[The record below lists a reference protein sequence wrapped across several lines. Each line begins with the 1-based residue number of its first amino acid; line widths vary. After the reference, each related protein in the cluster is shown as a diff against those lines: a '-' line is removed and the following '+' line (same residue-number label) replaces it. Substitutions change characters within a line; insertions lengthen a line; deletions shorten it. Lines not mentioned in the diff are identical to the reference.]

1 MEWRGTTQ
9 HHKHTK
15 NGCFK
20 QNPPGL
26 GFESNTRWEFLP
38 QMALTWVMAEKVVN
52 VAPQSCFYYF
62 NITGPTQSP
71 GTHIKWWEC
80 PCSALPFWSERG
92 WDSVPLSNFHPP
104 PAPESSWLLS
114 VAGII
119 ARLQLHVCW
128 LPVPARQT
136 VWCHVRHGRQGH
148 SVWTPRGHLQVLAY
162 VEGKGLY
169 FSILC

>member
-1 MEWRGTTQ
+1 MKSARL
-9 HHKHTK
+9 
-15 NGCFK
+15 
-20 QNPPGL
+20 GL
-26 GFESNTRWEFLP
+26 RWDCWEL
-38 QMALTWVMAEKVVN
+38 ALTWVMAEKVVN
-52 VAPQSCFYYF
+52 VAPQSRVYCC

-71 GTHIKWWEC
+71 GTHIKWWAC
-80 PCSALPFWSERG
+80 PCSALPSWSERG
-92 WDSVPLSNFHPP
+92 WDSVPLSNLHSP

-119 ARLQLHVCW
+119 ARLQLHVRW